1 MWKIHQKNKRGKRN
15 EAMQL
20 QCQDQTAGAAYE
32 EYTAV
37 ALADGSG
44 KDDYA
49 AKGAKAVVEIV
60 SKLMA
65 RHFEELYQMDIK
77 GIKFN
82 VVITMKKELYQ
93 LCKQYQISLQQ
104 LQSTLAAAVIDEKTG
119 RYILCHLGDGMIG
132 GIVGQKQYILS
143 YPENGV
149 NNRYTKTTISDE
161 IMDAVRVQKGENKE
175 LTKICLMSDGWTE
188 TADQPEQMVTLCM
201 TRNDEILDNMEM
213 NDDISFVIMS
223 AT

>member
-1 MWKIHQKNKRGKRN
+1 MWKIHQKKKRGKRH
-15 EAMQL
+15 EAMKL
-20 QCQDQTAGAAYE
+20 ECQDQTAGIAYE
-32 EYTAV
+32 GYTAV

-44 KDDYA
+44 KNDYA
-49 AKGAKAVVEIV
+49 AKGAKAIVEIV

-65 RHFEELYQMDIK
+65 RHFEELYQLDEK

-82 VVITMKKELYQ
+82 VIITMKKELYQ
-93 LCKQYQISLQQ
+93 LCTQYRISLTQ

-119 RYILCHLGDGMIG
+119 RYILCHLGDGIIG
-132 GIVGQKQYILS
+132 GIIRQKQYILS
-143 YPENGV
+143 YPENGI
-149 NNRYTKTTISDE
+149 NSRYTKTTISDE

-188 TADQPEQMVTLCM
+188 TADQLEQMLELCM
-201 TRNDEILDNMEM
+201 TKNDEILDKMEIY
-213 NDDISFVIMS
+213 DDISFVIMS